1 MNLYCVRSHLYL
13 ALLLAS
19 VSVACGDENPTT
31 MPTPI
36 DKGDPSGAG
45 VDAAP
50 GVNPIAAPSKAC
62 YITELRSNSDN
73 TTRSLGE
80 SATIERD
87 AEGRPVKVEIDEDLD
102 GMVDQ
107 TYTYT
112 FDENGNVSLLEW
124 DTDAD
129 GVVDGSSTHTNT
141 YDGEKLVQVEYEP
154 IPCCPAARQTYTW
167 DGDEVKTRVREN
179 LVGDNK
185 RVTFTDTLTYEDG
198 VLVSRESLYSG
209 SGGTRW
215 SYGEDGN
222 LLEERTISSA
232 GSVSKLTT
240 YSYDEQGNLISVS
253 EDTDG
258 DGEVDVV
265 DTYTNTYELGRLV
278 QIDLDEDSDET
289 IDEIWTYTYEM
300 NVLVRI
306 DFDHNLDGMPE
317 GSEVFGYMDG
327 RVNYHSKN
335 YNGDGFK
342 EIEDEYDAN
351 GYPTRRFRDFAS
363 TGKFMVYEEY
373 EYMCVDEALWWPD
386 FEFPVSILS
395 SLQ

>member
-1 MNLYCVRSHLYL
+1 M
-13 ALLLAS
+13 
-19 VSVACGDENPTT
+19 
-31 MPTPI
+31 
-36 DKGDPSGAG
+36 
-45 VDAAP
+45 
-50 GVNPIAAPSKAC
+50 
-62 YITELRSNSDN
+62 
-73 TTRSLGE
+73 
-80 SATIERD
+80 
-87 AEGRPVKVEIDEDLD
+87 
-102 GMVDQ
+102 
-107 TYTYT
+107 
-112 FDENGNVSLLEW
+112 
-124 DTDAD
+124 
-129 GVVDGSSTHTNT
+129 
-141 YDGEKLVQVEYEP
+141 
-154 IPCCPAARQTYTW
+154 
-167 DGDEVKTRVREN
+167 
-179 LVGDNK
+179 
-185 RVTFTDTLTYEDG
+185 
-198 VLVSRESLYSG
+198 SRESLYSG
-209 SGGTRW
+209 SGGARW
-215 SYGEDGN
+215 SYNEDGN

-240 YSYDEQGNLISVS
+240 YSYDEQGNLSSVS

-335 YNGDGFK
+335 YNGDGFN

-351 GYPTRRFRDFAS
+351 GYPSRRFRDFAS
-363 TGKFMVYEEY
+363 TGKYMVYEEY

-386 FEFPVSILS
+386 FEFPISILS